1 MKQLSLA
8 AALAP
13 LLFTLAAEAK
23 TIRLG
28 PQNSQPSVVREEV
41 VVRDGAEKVVKVSF
55 QLHKLRT
62 KTSKGRYAAL
72 KVDKLPLTSEVGLP
86 ALPFQAVTVDAA
98 LSDIRVAADLGMG
111 VSVNVGRVLP
121 AQPEPCRCAVPVTP
135 VFSDKVDNFAA
146 APSGFV
152 LQSLGDFRGQPVSRV
167 LLYPHKYDPKTGTLL
182 LYPNAH
188 FEISYRASPK
198 ALKTADSI
206 YDYLVITPRDL
217 MGGLNS
223 WVDWKRSSQNIR
235 FNVVAYEDIGS
246 PNTDALKTWIHNE
259 YGRAQFK
266 YALIVGGK
274 SRIPQQTV
282 ETSTDKATPSDLPYF
297 TMGGADDVIPDVLAG
312 RVVADNADVLQ
323 RILKKWMDYERSG
336 GGEAGW
342 HRDIGIASNQGSGP
356 SDAEYIG
363 AIQDKLKTVLG
374 TDPVYLFQGNPDSTA
389 DNFNAQM
396 AQGAM
401 WVTYIGHGSGIEWP
415 SFGTSYTIP
424 NVQAMRNAGAVKP
437 VWIDVACLNG
447 TLEPAAA
454 GASLTASAD
463 PSGAP
468 IGVTAYLGGT
478 VLVSW
483 HPPAIFARGVAF
495 KMSEMVQPILGE
507 AIQAGQR
514 YLTENSSNLLDIA
527 SNQRWYHLQGDPS
540 MRLRLK

>member
-8 AALAP
+8 LVP
-13 LLFTLAAEAK
+13 LLFTFAAEAK
-23 TIRLG
+23 TIRLN
-28 PQNSQPSVVREEV
+28 PQNSQPSVVREEA
-41 VVRDGAEKVVKVSF
+41 VRRDSAEKVVKVSF
-55 QLHKLRT
+55 QLHKLHT
-62 KTSKGRYAAL
+62 KNARGRYVAL
-72 KVDKLPLTSEVGLP
+72 SVDKLPLTSEVGLP
-86 ALPFQAVTVDAA
+86 ALPFQAVTLDAA
-98 LSDIRVAADLGMG
+98 IADIRVAADLGEP
-111 VSVNVGRVLP
+111 VTVNVGRVLP
-121 AQPEPCRCAVPVTP
+121 AQQEPCRCAVPVTP
-135 VFSDKVDNFAA
+135 VFSDKIDNFAA

-152 LQSLGDFRGQPVSRV
+152 LQSLGDYRGQPVSRV

-188 FEISYRASPK
+188 FEISYSASAK

-259 YGRAQFK
+259 YARAQFK

-323 RILKKWMDYERSG
+323 RILKKWMDYERGTGS
-336 GGEAGW
+336 EAGW
-342 HRDIGIASNQGSGP
+342 HREIGIASNQGSGP

-363 AIQDKLKTVLG
+363 AIQDKMKTAFG
-374 TDPVYLFQGNPDSTA
+374 TDPVYLFQNNPDSTA

-415 SFGTSYTIP
+415 SFGTSYTVP
-424 NVQAMRNAGAVKP
+424 NAQAMRNAGAVKP

-454 GASLTASAD
+454 GATLTASAD

-468 IGVTAYLGGT
+468 VGVTAYLGGT

-483 HPPAIFARGVAF
+483 HPPAIFARGVVF
-495 KMSEMVQPILGE
+495 KMSQMVQPILGE

-514 YLTENSSNLLDIA
+514 YLTENTSNVLDIA

-540 MRLRLK
+540 MRLRFK